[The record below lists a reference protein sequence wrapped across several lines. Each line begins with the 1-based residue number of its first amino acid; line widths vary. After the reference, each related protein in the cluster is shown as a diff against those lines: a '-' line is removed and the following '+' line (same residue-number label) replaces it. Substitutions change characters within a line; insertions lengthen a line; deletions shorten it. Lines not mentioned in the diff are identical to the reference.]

1 MKASDYMEL
10 KAERAANC
18 SVLLVL
24 GTKLGSSAKVAH
36 AFFTAEPTL

>member
-24 GTKLGSSAKVAH
+24 GTKLGSLAKVAH